1 MANLI
6 TLGRLPLLLI
16 IVLLLA
22 ADAPPARLVT
32 VGLLPLLIAMD
43 SLDGI
48 VARRRHEVSLLG
60 SVLDIMVDR
69 AVELVLWVCFA
80 FYRLIPLAIPIIYV
94 LRGTVV
100 DSLRSMHVGAG
111 QAPFKA
117 MRTPLGSWLVG
128 SPVMRS
134 SYGVVKLLSFTGLAL
149 AHALR
154 AYAERGA
161 VAWPAARTTML
172 VFNVTSWIAV
182 VLCLVRG
189 VPVVV
194 EAFLHSRRSA

>member
-6 TLGRLPLLLI
+6 TLARLPLLLI
-16 IVLLLA
+16 IVLLVS
-22 ADAPPARLVT
+22 ADAPAARLVAA
-32 VGLLPLLIAMD
+32 VLLPLLIAMD

-48 VARRRHEVSLLG
+48 VARRRQEVSLLG

-69 AVELVLWVCFA
+69 SVELVLWVCFA
-80 FYRLIPLAIPIIYV
+80 FFRLIPLAIPIIYV

-100 DSLRSMHVGAG
+100 DSLRSMHVSAG
-111 QAPFKA
+111 QAPFKG
-117 MRTPLGSWLVG
+117 MRTRLGKWLVG

-134 SYGVVKLLSFTGLAL
+134 SYGAVKLLSFTGLAV

-154 AYAERGA
+154 AYAERSSVG
-161 VAWPAARTTML
+161 WPAAQTTLL
-172 VFNVTSWIAV
+172 VFNITSWVAV

-189 VPVVV
+189 IPVIV
-194 EAFLHSRRSA
+194 EAALFFRRSS